1 MTIASYQ
8 VGSTANPSK
17 ESEDSK
23 QPSFSTWGSFT
34 ESRLFSKLPREEKSR
49 RSAKFL
55 LNDKNTTI
63 FNLKYHK
70 GFLIFV
76 SGKGMEILH
85 YFKPFLQK
93 KKTIK
98 KAGWLL
104 LIPFGSLTLKI
115 EFGHVFL
122 VMIIKLT
129 WKQLFSYNRK
139 AGFLWCPV
147 SVPNRNCDLPITGP
161 HTTIIL

>member
-1 MTIASYQ
+1 MTIAPYQ
-8 VGSTANPSK
+8 VGSTTNPSK

-70 GFLIFV
+70 GFLILV
-76 SGKGMEILH
+76 SGKEWKYYITLNH
-85 YFKPFLQK
+85 SCK

-139 AGFLWCPV
+139 ASFLWCPV
-147 SVPNRNCDLPITGP
+147 SVSNRNCDLPITGP

>member
-1 MTIASYQ
+1 MTIAPYQ
-8 VGSTANPSK
+8 VGSTTNPSK

-34 ESRLFSKLPREEKSR
+34 ESRLFSKLLREEKSR

-55 LNDKNTTI
+55 LNDKIQLYLIWNI
-63 FNLKYHK
+63 IRVSLYSCRGKEWKYYITLNH
-70 GFLIFV
+70 
-76 SGKGMEILH
+76 SC
-85 YFKPFLQK
+85 K

-104 LIPFGSLTLKI
+104 LIPFGGLTLKI
-115 EFGHVFL
+115 EFGHLFL

-147 SVPNRNCDLPITGP
+147 SVSNRNCDLPITGP